1 MHRGRPLGAAA
12 TSTHTR
18 PVEGHGP
25 DAPPARRARH
35 RVERYEAQAQG
46 RRGIHVND
54 PFRRARPRDPRGQ
67 DYRFVQSC
75 K

>member
-12 TSTHTR
+12 TSTHAR

-35 RVERYEAQAQG
+35 RVERHEAQAQ
-46 RRGIHVND
+46 
-54 PFRRARPRDPRGQ
+54 
-67 DYRFVQSC
+67 
-75 K
+75 